1 MADKS
6 ITDLNEATQLFD
18 NGLMVVYQS
27 GETKK
32 MQGQTLKQYINA
44 VADINA
50 AKAAAERAE
59 AAAQDAEQAAVNTP
73 YIGANGNWFVFDN
86 ATKSY
91 KDSGVDASITVDI
104 ADITMLPYGSSA
116 YITNS
121 GTATDPIFH
130 LFIPSAKNGNDG
142 YSPTVSVS
150 AISGGNKVTITD
162 KSGSKTFNVMD
173 GDSITGIVQIS
184 GTGEAG
190 TVDTYAVTTSSGGS
204 YTFNVRNGADGKGS
218 GDMLKSVYDPT
229 GKAQDIF
236 AYADTRSGKAVSFT
250 VTLTAAGWIGNAQT
264 VSNSNLAAN
273 GYAYIVAPDG
283 DSFAGYAEAVI
294 YADNVTQ
301 DGKMTFHCNE
311 APTVNLTV
319 NIQRTEVTA

>member
-73 YIGANGNWFVFDN
+73 YIGANGNWFVFDS

-173 GDSITGIVQIS
+173 GDSITGIVLIS

-204 YTFNVRNGADGKGS
+204 YTFNVRNGADGKGT

-236 AYADTRSGKAVSFT
+236 AYADTKSGKAVSFT
-250 VTLTAAGWIGNAQT
+250 VTLTAAEWIGNAQT
-264 VSNSNLAAN
+264 VSNSSLAAS
-273 GYAYIVAPDG
+273 GYAYTVSPNG
-283 DSFAGYAEAVI
+283 DSFAGYADAVI

-319 NIQRTEVTA
+319 NILRTEVTA